1 MLQNTPEPK
10 RQLAP
15 DIAPEKQLLND
26 ERRRLLA
33 KIEDGLELPLLV
45 LGVIWL
51 ALLAAEFIWNV
62 ESFWMEVAV
71 WTIWTAFAID
81 FAIKF
86 VLAPDKVRY
95 LKGNW
100 LNAVSLLVPALR
112 IFRFARV
119 FRLFRVARAARGFRL
134 VRLLGGFNNGMAALG
149 DVMGRRGVGY
159 VLVLT
164 LIVTFAGAAGMLAF
178 EERVPGQG
186 METYGQA
193 IWWTAMLMTTYGAG
207 YEPQTIE
214 GRVLAF
220 FLALY
225 AFTVFGYVTATL
237 ATFFIGRDA
246 ENPDAELP
254 SAKMIVELREEI
266 AGLRDEMRALKET
279 DGNNSISD

>member
-1 MLQNTPEPK
+1 MS
-10 RQLAP
+10 
-15 DIAPEKQLLND
+15 APEQQLLND
-26 ERRRLLA
+26 ERRALLQ
-33 KIEDGLELPLLV
+33 KIEDGLETPLLI

-51 ALLAAEFIWNV
+51 GLLAAEFLWNL
-62 ESFWMEVAV
+62 ENFWMEVAV
-71 WTIWTAFAID
+71 WAIWAVFALD

-86 VLAPDKVRY
+86 VLAPDKIAY
-95 LKGNW
+95 LKSNW
-100 LNAVSLLVPALR
+100 LNVISLLVPALR

-134 VRLLGGFNNGMAALG
+134 VRLLGSLNNGMAALG

-159 VLVLT
+159 VLALT

-178 EERVPGQG
+178 EDRASGG
-186 METYGQA
+186 GLDNYGQSL
-193 IWWTAMLMTTYGAG
+193 WWTAMLMTTYGAG

-220 FLALY
+220 VLALY

-254 SAKMIVELREEI
+254 SAQMIGELREEI
-266 AGLRDEMRALKET
+266 AALRREIREMNKREE
-279 DGNNSISD
+279 I